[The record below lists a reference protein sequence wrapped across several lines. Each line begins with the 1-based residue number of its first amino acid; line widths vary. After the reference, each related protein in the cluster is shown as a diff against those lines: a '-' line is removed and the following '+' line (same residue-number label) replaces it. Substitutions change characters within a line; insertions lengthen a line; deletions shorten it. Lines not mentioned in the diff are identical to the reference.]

1 MQMVVIKFHYWAYS
15 SWRGIINWYEKTD
28 LNCYNSN
35 NGTIT
40 VTTSGGVAPY
50 TFSWSDSGTGNLEWS
65 FGTYTVT
72 ITDSIGCVKV
82 RTVEIENGD
91 LFNIDPVLPPF
102 HALLMMAQLINL
114 EGGVSPISFIYDD

>member
-1 MQMVVIKFHYWAYS
+1 MNYTFSAPAGTYEVRVTDANGCS
-15 SWRGIINWYEKTD
+15 SSFTTELTQAEEELLIDIEKTD

-50 TFSWSDSGTGNLEWS
+50 TFSWSDSGTGS
-65 FGTYTVT
+65 FRDGLTIGTYTVT

-82 RTVEIENGD
+82 RTVEIENGC
-91 LFNIDPVLPPF
+91 
-102 HALLMMAQLINL
+102 LLYT
-114 EGGVSPISFIYDD
+114 SPSPRDSR